1 MSVTLMDIEA
11 AAGRLKGHSVVTPL
25 IENPALN
32 ALAGGRVLVK
42 PESLQ
47 LVGAFKFRGA
57 WNRLAQLS
65 DAERKA
71 GVVAFSSGNHAQGV
85 ALAAQKLG
93 APAIIVM
100 PADAP
105 RIKIDNTRGYGAEI
119 IFYDRAKDDRV
130 ALAKQILAERGG
142 TLVPAFDDE
151 AIIAGQGT
159 IGLEMLDQAGA
170 LDVVVGPIGGG
181 GLMGGVSTAIK
192 ARSPGTVIWGVE
204 PEAFDDTRRS
214 LEAGK
219 RVEAPPGPR
228 SLCDSLESAMPGE
241 ITFPILQKNLAGV
254 VTVSDAEVAEAMR
267 FAFAN
272 LKLVLEPG
280 SAASLAAV
288 LAGKVE
294 TRDRITAVICTGGNV
309 DPALF
314 AKVIGDAL
322 L

>member
-85 ALAAQKLG
+85 ALAAQRLG

-100 PADAP
+100 PSDAP
-105 RIKIDNTRGYGAEI
+105 RIKIENTRGYGAEV

-130 ALAKQILAERGG
+130 ALARRILAERGG

-159 IGLEMLDQAGA
+159 IGLELLDQAGT

-181 GLMGGVSTAIK
+181 GLMSGVSTAIK

-214 LEAGK
+214 FEAGR
-219 RVEAPPGPR
+219 RVEAPPGQR
-228 SLCDSLESAMPGE
+228 SLCDSLETAMPGE
-241 ITFPILQKNLAGV
+241 ITFPILQQNLAGV

-280 SAASLAAV
+280 GAASLAAV

-294 TRDRITAVICTGGNV
+294 TRDRVSAVICTGGNV
-309 DPALF
+309 DPGLF
-314 AKVIGDAL
+314 ARILAGEV
-322 L
+322 

>member
-1 MSVTLMDIEA
+1 MSVSLLDIEA

-25 IENPALN
+25 IESPALN
-32 ALAGGRVLVK
+32 ERAGGRVLVK

-57 WNRLAQLS
+57 WNRLSQLS
-65 DAERKA
+65 EAERKA

-85 ALAAQKLG
+85 ALAARRLG

-105 RIKIDNTRGYGAEI
+105 QIKIDNTRGHGAEI

-130 ALAKQILAERGG
+130 ALARRILAERGG

-159 IGLEMLDQAGA
+159 VGLELLEQAGA

-192 ARSPGTVIWGVE
+192 AKSPETQVWGVE
-204 PEAFDDTRRS
+204 PEAFDDTLRS
-214 LEAGK
+214 LQAGK
-219 RVEAPPGPR
+219 RMEAPPGPR

-241 ITFPILQKNLAGV
+241 ITFPILQQNLTGV

-267 FAFAN
+267 FAFGQ

-280 SAASLAAV
+280 GAASLAAV
-288 LAGKVE
+288 LAGKIDVRGK
-294 TRDRITAVICTGGNV
+294 TSAVICTGGNV
-309 DPALF
+309 DLGLF
-314 AKVIGDAL
+314 AKVLAGEL
-322 L
+322 